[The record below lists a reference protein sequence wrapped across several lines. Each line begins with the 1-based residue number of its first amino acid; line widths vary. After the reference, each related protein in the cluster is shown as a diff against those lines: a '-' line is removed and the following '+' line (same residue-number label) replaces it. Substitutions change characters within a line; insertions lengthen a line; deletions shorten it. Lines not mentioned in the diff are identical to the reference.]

1 MLDSPQLRYVD
12 LAAADR
18 LLQVLQQLNVA
29 FALRTHESPRH
40 ARHLAALW
48 QIPLHEAGRATLLA
62 SDGAPLL
69 VVVPADRKIG
79 APRLRTLLGAADLR
93 VLRGDRGVGRIGW
106 AGLPPPPGALPA
118 VPAMFGAR
126 ALVDELVWRSPRLV
140 IAVDGTRSIA
150 LSPADYQHA
159 AGAETARIAGTTRL
173 LPHGGMVEDDP
184 YGPQP

>member
-12 LAAADR
+12 PAAANR
-18 LLQVLQQLNVA
+18 LLQALQQQGVA
-29 FALRTHESPRH
+29 FTLRTHEPPRH

-48 QIPLHEAGRATLLA
+48 PIPLQEAGRATLLA
-62 SDGAPLL
+62 ADGAPLL

-79 APRLRTLLGAADLR
+79 APRLRTFLGAADLR
-93 VLRGDRGVGRIGW
+93 VLRGDRGVGRVGW
-106 AGLPPPPGALPA
+106 VGLPPPPGALPA

-126 ALVDELVWRSPRLV
+126 ALVDELVFRSPQLV

-150 LSPADYQHA
+150 LSPADYQRV
-159 AGAETARIAGTTRL
+159 AGAETARFAGTTRL
-173 LPHGGMVEDDP
+173 LPQGGMVEDDP